1 MAAKRRIAFDLNE
14 FKKKYCLLQNI
25 PNVFAY
31 NLNVSES
38 KYLPGTCKFY
48 AELNPERTQLR
59 RHPQTISSLRPKFDE
74 NMFNFKKINP
84 NEQLMQITYNDI
96 KVDMIINRSPLTP
109 FHTLIIPD
117 LNGEHAQ
124 HITIVSLNFSIRLLL
139 DLQETTFRIGYNS
152 PGALASVNH
161 LHLHLINLDKVLY
174 IDIAELELIS
184 EDYIYRLH
192 PHMPTEAICFVVDKS
207 DSEILLDVKIKQIY
221 DFVMWLCEN
230 NFPHNIFMTKC
241 INSINKLK
249 IFIYY
254 RQEFCVIKDL
264 SYYNIAFCELSGYV
278 PVGDKSLFD
287 KLTEKDVIERI
298 QNESGKISKNIYDY
312 FNKKM

>member
-124 HITIVSLNFSIRLLL
+124 HITI
-139 DLQETTFRIGYNS
+139 
-152 PGALASVNH
+152 
-161 LHLHLINLDKVLY
+161 
-174 IDIAELELIS
+174 ELELIS